1 MGSGDKALGVGAA
14 DYRTSKLNM
23 RRIRRANKDDAEAIA
38 NLYRELNT
46 LSPVSVLPERI
57 DAVANSDNTHLLVC
71 DDAGEIIATAL
82 ICLCQDVMFD
92 NQPFALIENVVVNA
106 DYKREG
112 IGKSMM
118 DYIEAFCLEQDC
130 SKIMLLTSSENR
142 DARSFYT
149 AMGYDPDAKI
159 GFIKYRR
166 YFSQ

>member
-1 MGSGDKALGVGAA
+1 
-14 DYRTSKLNM
+14 M
-23 RRIRRANKDDAEAIA
+23 RSIRRANKDDAEAIA

-57 DAVANSDNTHLLVC
+57 DAVANSNNTYLLVC

-92 NQPFALIENVVVNA
+92 NQPFALVENVVVSA
-106 DYKREG
+106 GHQRAG

-130 SKIMLLTSSENR
+130 SKIMLQTSSGNR
-142 DARSFYT
+142 NARDFNT
-149 AMGYDPDAKI
+149 AMGYNPNAKI

-166 YFSQ
+166 HFSQ

>member
-1 MGSGDKALGVGAA
+1 M
-14 DYRTSKLNM
+14 RT
-23 RRIRRANKDDAEAIA
+23 IRRATKNDADDIA

-57 DAVANSDNTHLLVC
+57 EAVANSSNAHLLVC
-71 DDAGEIIATAL
+71 DDGGEIIATAL
-82 ICLCQDVMFD
+82 VCLCQDVMFD
-92 NQPFALIENVVVNA
+92 NQPFALIENVVVSA

-112 IGKSMM
+112 IGKSIM
-118 DYIEAFCLEQDC
+118 DHIEAFCLEQDC
-130 SKIMLLTSSENR
+130 SKIILQTSSENR
-142 DARSFYT
+142 EARDFYT

>member
-1 MGSGDKALGVGAA
+1 
-14 DYRTSKLNM
+14 M
-23 RRIRRANKDDAEAIA
+23 RVIRRATKDDTEAIA

-57 DAVANSDNTHLLVC
+57 EAVANSDNTHLLVC
-71 DDAGEIIATAL
+71 DDGDDIIATAL
-82 ICLCQDVMFD
+82 VCLCQDVMFD
-92 NQPFALIENVVVNA
+92 NQPFALVENVVVSA

-118 DYIEAFCLEQDC
+118 DHIETFCVEQDC
-130 SKIMLLTSSENR
+130 SKIMLQTSSKNR
-142 DARSFYT
+142 TARDFYT
-149 AMGYDPDAKI
+149 AMDYDPDAKI

>member
-1 MGSGDKALGVGAA
+1 
-14 DYRTSKLNM
+14 M
-23 RRIRRANKDDAEAIA
+23 RNIRRATKEDAEAVA
-38 NLYRELNT
+38 NLYRELDT
-46 LSPVSVLPERI
+46 LAPVSVLPERI
-57 DAVANSDNTHLLVC
+57 EAVANSNTTYLLVC

-82 ICLCQDVMFD
+82 VCLCQDVMFD
-92 NQPFALIENVVVNA
+92 NQPFALVENVVVSA

-130 SKIMLLTSSENR
+130 SKIMLQTSSENR
-142 DARSFYT
+142 DARDFYT

-159 GFIKYRR
+159 GFVKYRR